1 MTKLRVLENPETGDV
16 IFFNKIIKIKQY
28 DVGADGM
35 YKYEIKTT
43 DTGYTDFYTR
53 VPRWH
58 MLIQE
63 YKV

>member
-1 MTKLRVLENPETGDV
+1 MTKLRVLENPETGDI

-28 DVGADGM
+28 YVGSDGI
-35 YKYEIKTT
+35 YKYEIKTI
-43 DTGYTDFYTR
+43 DTGHTNFYTR
-53 VPRWH
+53 VPSWH

>member
-1 MTKLRVLENPETGDV
+1 MTKIRVLENPETGEI

-28 DVGADGM
+28 EVSADGI
-35 YKYEIKTT
+35 YKYEIKTI
-43 DTGYTDFYTR
+43 DTGNTNFYTR
-53 VPRWH
+53 VPSWH

>member
-1 MTKLRVLENPETGDV
+1 MTKIRVLENPETGEI

-28 DVGADGM
+28 EVSADGI
-35 YKYEIKTT
+35 YKYEIKTI
-43 DTGYTDFYTR
+43 DTGHTNFYTR
-53 VPRWH
+53 VPSWH